1 MCILQSIV
9 TACFA
14 QAAICGW
21 LAPFSIFLRLVTN
34 TALVLHALRITRA
47 PPPMSVDGAVRAAA
61 QHFFQV
67 AKAGFCT
74 TTKWRGDCYIDGS
87 HGVLPLDIDG
97 NSPRGA
103 QRLENSTWDEFAGAC
118 LLACEQ
124 CPRCRYVSMSLSQ
137 RDCSWAYACDLEQLK
152 TLAWFTADTFR
163 TARHVPLPSPP
174 PPPPSPPSP
183 PPLPAL
189 APLPRAAMA
198 LGRKTLLTP
207 AQLERGMSL
216 GESSRFQRKLRLGRP
231 VTLAAI
237 GASNTVRGGC
247 QEWQG
252 GKCAQPRYTERDAD
266 GSPHGWLLQTLEALN
281 RT

>member
-1 MCILQSIV
+1 
-9 TACFA
+9 
-14 QAAICGW
+14 
-21 LAPFSIFLRLVTN
+21 
-34 TALVLHALRITRA
+34 
-47 PPPMSVDGAVRAAA
+47 MSVDGAVRASA

-74 TTKWRGDCYIDGS
+74 TTTLRGDCYIDGS
-87 HGVLPLDIDG
+87 HGVLPLG
-97 NSPRGA
+97 LGAPRGA
-103 QRLENSTWDEFAGAC
+103 TWDEFAGEC
-118 LLACEQ
+118 LLACQQ
-124 CPRCRYVSMSLSQ
+124 CPRCRYVSMSLSL

-152 TLAWFTADTFR
+152 TMAGFTADTFR
-163 TARHVPLPSPP
+163 TAKHVPLPSPP

-183 PPLPAL
+183 PPLPVL
-189 APLPRAAMA
+189 APLPRAVMA
-198 LGRKTLLTP
+198 LGRKTLLSP
-207 AQLERGMSL
+207 AQLERGMFL
-216 GESSRFQRKLRLGRP
+216 GESSRLQRKLRLGQP